1 MKITFKINNETL
13 NGYMGENLI
22 IKNNSVLVDCQSIDQ
37 LLVFENSYVKRFKQ
51 ITKKF
56 EGKFLTH
63 SSKLELNL
71 FNLSKLNYFHSRTIL
86 EKIDFLNEF
95 KKILLKDDFHFKENS
110 QDKLFYV
117 NSSSIFTRVAK
128 SLTSFSNFI
137 GFYVK
142 IIFYSIVLFVI
153 VWVSFKLELYLSLIK
168 LFKCMFTQLL
178 KSFTFTFSGLRT
190 CLNYIKSKQVLKKKE
205 RVVKEKS
212 LKIKEENI
220 ELEEMDF
227 SAKNLTEIS

>member
-1 MKITFKINNETL
+1 MLDFAKIFKNEYFVFKDFRENELVLYSKYNKLWVAKCYSVPEVSLDQRNNSECFQDIKITFKINNETL
-13 NGYMGENLI
+13 KGYLGENLI

-37 LLVFENSYVKRFKQ
+37 LLVFENSYVKRFKKV
-51 ITKKF
+51 TKKF
-56 EGKFLTH
+56 EGKFLAHNT
-63 SSKLELNL
+63 KLELNL

-95 KKILLKDDFHFKENS
+95 KKVLFKDDFHFKENS

-142 IIFYSIVLFVI
+142 IIFYTIVLLVI
-153 VWVSFKLELYLSLIK
+153 VWVSFKLE
-168 LFKCMFTQLL
+168 
-178 KSFTFTFSGLRT
+178 
-190 CLNYIKSKQVLKKKE
+190 
-205 RVVKEKS
+205 
-212 LKIKEENI
+212 
-220 ELEEMDF
+220 
-227 SAKNLTEIS
+227 